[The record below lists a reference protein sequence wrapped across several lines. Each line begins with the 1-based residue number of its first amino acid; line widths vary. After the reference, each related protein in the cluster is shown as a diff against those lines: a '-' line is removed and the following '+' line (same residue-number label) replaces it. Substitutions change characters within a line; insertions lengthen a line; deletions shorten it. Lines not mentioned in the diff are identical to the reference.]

1 RRRSWDDAEA
11 AAFALAAAAVAPAGD
26 ARVTGQ
32 IDRLTRRQQLEY
44 TAAFVGRVAHDYGNV
59 LTTILG
65 FSELALAQQIP
76 PGSAAHRYLT
86 EVLRGAES
94 GAELTQQLRLFA
106 RRPAAEPAGR
116 VGRRVGPCPL
126 EPILAEEQAPIHEA
140 HPGRAA
146 VELALP
152 ADLLPAAIDGDHLRV
167 VVRALLD
174 NAAEALSEPG
184 TVTVTARPVTV
195 AADECL
201 DYDGDV
207 RPG

>member
-65 FSELALAQQIP
+65 FSELALAQQLP
-76 PGSAAHRYLT
+76 PDSAAHRYLT
-86 EVLRGAES
+86 EAYRGAES

-106 RRPAAEPAGR
+106 CRRAATPR
-116 VGRRVGPCPL
+116 PCPV
-126 EPILAEEQAPIHEA
+126 EPILAEERVRVHQAHG
-140 HPGRAA
+140 GRVA

-152 ADLLPAAIDGDHLRV
+152 SALPPAVIDADHLRV

-174 NAAEALSEPG
+174 NAAEAMSEPG
-184 TVTVTARPVTV
+184 IVTVTARPVLV
-195 AADECL
+195 APDECL

-207 RPG
+207 R